1 MTPDT
6 APSERPAESFLG
18 LIGAPGRRPADCHHV
33 MAVFAH
39 PDDETIAIG
48 GQISRLNGLGFVHVT
63 DGAPANMD
71 DALANG
77 FSSREDY
84 AAARRQEI
92 VAALG
97 EAGVPPEAVL
107 TLGAVDQQAAF
118 DMPHL
123 IRRLADI
130 FRAQRVAVVI
140 THAYEGGHP
149 DHDATAFIVHAAAQ
163 LIINEADAAPEI
175 IECPLYHRRDG
186 TRFCMDFAPASGGG
200 PGLSLKLGRT
210 AVRRKRRMLA
220 AHLTQQRVLAT
231 FTADTERFRL
241 APHYDFSKLPN
252 DGELLYEDFDWG
264 LDGETW
270 LRLTLEARREMG
282 LPQWL

>member
-18 LIGAPGRRPADCHHV
+18 LIGTPGRRPADCHHI

-48 GQISRLNGLGFVHVT
+48 GQIWRLNGIAFVHVT
-63 DGAPANMD
+63 DGAPSNLE

-92 VAALG
+92 IAALG

-107 TLGAVDQQAAF
+107 SLGAVDQEAAF
-118 DMPHL
+118 QMPRL
-123 IRRLADI
+123 VCRLADI
-130 FRAQRVAVVI
+130 FRTHRTAVVI

-175 IECPLYHRRDG
+175 VECPLYHRRNG
-186 TRFCMDFAPASGGG
+186 RRLCMEFTPAIGGG
-200 PGLSLKLGRT
+200 PEIALKLSRT
-210 AVRRKRRMLA
+210 AVRRKRRMMA
-220 AHLTQQRVLAT
+220 AHITQQRMLTA
-231 FTADTERFRL
+231 FAADTERFRL
-241 APHYDFSKLPN
+241 APHYDFSELPN
-252 DGELLYEDFDWG
+252 GGELLYEDFDWG
-264 LDGETW
+264 LDGKTW
-270 LRLTLEARREMG
+270 LRLTLAARRELG